1 MHLSKIISA
10 AEETRFICL
19 FDVIRPEYA
28 NQQNRVCSKVLA
40 ALIMQKVYAGLAW
53 TLALTPP
60 CSQSP
65 GPPLNIPF
73 PTPDYAPPAVDAPS
87 ALHPETY
94 LHPAQLAPVF
104 PGRHRRGLD
113 IGLPDYEVAA
123 I

>member
-1 MHLSKIISA
+1 MDLSKILSV

-40 ALIMQKVYAGLAW
+40 ALIMQKVYAGLTWSLAHC
-53 TLALTPP
+53 TLFIKPRAVSKYPY
-60 CSQSP
+60 
-65 GPPLNIPF
+65 
-73 PTPDYAPPAVDAPS
+73 PTPDYAPPAVDASS
-87 ALHPETY
+87 ALHPQTNLY
-94 LHPAQLAPVF
+94 PAQLAPVF
-104 PGRHRRGLD
+104 PGRHGRGLD